1 MTMTI
6 TSKKT
11 VAAACLAAP
20 LALSA
25 CGSGDEAS
33 NVVSEMATVTNVV
46 TAGSGADEEKK
57 PEEEKKPGDE
67 QNPDE
72 AGVAN
77 PFENGN
83 LPTIEVKPVE
93 GGHPASQEDINAMT
107 ETMNRIYNPADVVS
121 WSRVIMNNSCKA
133 VVDKTNQEL
142 AAQGT
147 SLDQTEREMRQAV
160 DAARLAGQPIPPVPD
175 TSASLTDVRVN
186 GDTASATVTVTTNGQ
201 AESGV
206 QRFARENGQWKVCN

>member
-1 MTMTI
+1 M
-6 TSKKT
+6 
-11 VAAACLAAP
+11 
-20 LALSA
+20 
-25 CGSGDEAS
+25 
-33 NVVSEMATVTNVV
+33 
-46 TAGSGADEEKK
+46 
-57 PEEEKKPGDE
+57 
-67 QNPDE
+67 
-72 AGVAN
+72 AN